1 MKASSDK
8 ILAVLPAYNEVG
20 KIGNVIQKIKA
31 VNAVDA
37 ILTVDDFSTDATS
50 DEARLAG
57 SEVVRHEFNRG
68 VGAAI
73 RTGIQYSI
81 DNQYKICVILSGD
94 DQHEPKELP
103 RILEPVLSGEYD
115 FIQGSRRLPGG
126 RIVNGTLFRRIS
138 TWLYSILFSLLTFR
152 RITDATN
159 GFRAFRLSI
168 FNDSEID
175 INQDWLDRYELEPYI
190 LFKAVKSKNV
200 KLKEIP
206 ITIYYHIDG
215 RKYTKM
221 KPFKDWWRLAKPM
234 VYLGLGIRK

>member
-1 MKASSDK
+1 MKTINEK

-20 KIGNVIQKIKA
+20 KIGQVVKKIQA
-31 VNAVDA
+31 VNTVDT
-37 ILTVDDFSTDATS
+37 ILTVDDFSTDETAE
-50 DEARLAG
+50 EASQAG
-57 SEVVRHEFNRG
+57 SKVIRHAYNRG
-68 VGAAI
+68 VGAGI
-73 RTGIQYSI
+73 RTGIQYAI
-81 DNQYKICVILSGD
+81 NNEYTICVVLSGD

-103 RILEPVLSGEYD
+103 VVLGPVISGEYD

-126 RIVNGTLFRRIS
+126 RIENGTLFRRVS
-138 TWLYSILFSLLTFR
+138 TWLYSLLFSLLTFR

-168 FNDSEID
+168 FDQPEINID
-175 INQDWLDRYELEPYI
+175 QDWLDRYELEPYI
-190 LFKAVKSKNV
+190 LFKVVTNRN
-200 KLKEIP
+200 LKIKEVP

-221 KPFKDWWRLAKPM
+221 TPFKDWWRLAKPM